1 MSQYQ
6 AIKAATNA
14 YIKTNG
20 RQEITGAILNAVM
33 IAIIDSL
40 GKFYQ
45 FYGNATPDTD
55 PGSIDQN
62 VAFLASTPGTYTK
75 LGGFALAPGEV
86 SVIKYDGTWKKELIV
101 VIPEKVSDLIND
113 LGFITNA
120 VDDLIHYYNKE
131 DIDNIIDSITGQSFV
146 LSWDGTAAP
155 VVADIP
161 AGVVVTY
168 GGTPYTGT
176 LPASADTLGKIYL
189 VKNGADYDQYVT
201 TDNSGYSWI
210 LIGSTAI
217 DLSGYAT
224 QAEVNQLAFKVGDP
238 ADAFQAIP
246 LQMTLGYF
254 DVTGASVASTATSS
268 TQTSYVEIPAKP
280 GDNFKV
286 YGYSP
291 SSPGRLWCF
300 MDASRNVLSIADED
314 VAARTNPEQLTA
326 PSGAAT
332 LLVQFL
338 RYDGSTDKVEKY
350 MPVPISDTLDGT
362 TETDWSSTAQSLT
375 ANKYYNTNSSTMPT
389 GTSSSTGTYCA
400 KIAVTPGEIYRIT
413 GVGGGASVR
422 LYATAGSDYA
432 RKRYSNTNVARRDCP
447 ELVTIASDEAY
458 LYVNLYTYD
467 STTDKI
473 EKLTSASSHE
483 KGLIERVSDLEN
495 NPVTTTV
502 VDALNSTSTDDAL
515 SANQGRVLN
524 EDINGITSETTEAMT
539 IRDSKYFNTENSRVP
554 SPDNLADTTNGSCV
568 YVYVTP
574 GEVYRIYGKGN
585 SGSWQLYAM
594 ADSDRYVVAGGTPGV
609 ALNTRATPLDLTIP
623 EGVAI
628 LVVNL
633 YQYDSQADKVLK
645 VGHTTT
651 ECVKTRLTA
660 LEGNDNLEIPL
671 KGKKVMFFG
680 DSVTDLTYNGKGL
693 VSYFQ
698 EASLATC
705 YKAAIGGTRFVQRTT
720 PVDNPTTSTQAYA
733 ALDICNMVKA
743 WCEADYTKQDAATSY
758 LGDHSARVNALRNNP
773 IGGVDIVCIG
783 GGTNDMTANSPIGND
798 SDNGFTTI
806 KGSINKMVEMLLT
819 ANPKLKIYFYSPVVG
834 YHGAGGRTDA
844 NWDDN
849 HQFSSGLT
857 KPEYIDIFTERA
869 KANHI
874 PYINLYWTLGWNQT
888 NFSNYFLDTDDHH
901 PYKGFDVIGRR
912 LYQQVV
918 TNLE

>member
-33 IAIIDSL
+33 IAAIDSL

-45 FYGNATPDTD
+45 FVGYARPDTD
-55 PGSIDQN
+55 PGNIDQN
-62 VAFLASTPGTYTK
+62 IAYLAGTPGTYVN
-75 LGGFALAPGEV
+75 LGGYELAEGEV
-86 SVIKYDGTWKKELIV
+86 AVLKYNGQWRKEV
-101 VIPEKVSDLIND
+101 VYIIPTRVSQLFND
-113 LGFITNA
+113 AGYITNA
-120 VDDLIHYYNKE
+120 VADLINYYTKE
-131 DIDNIIDSITGQSFV
+131 DTFSKAEVNHILSDYYDKAEVDALVDSITGQSFV

-176 LPASADTLGKIYL
+176 LAASADTLGKIYL
-189 VKNGADYDQYVT
+189 VKNGADFDMYVT
-201 TDNSGYSWI
+201 TANPGYSWI
-210 LIGSTAI
+210 LMGSTSI

-224 QAEVNQLAFKVGDP
+224 TAVT
-238 ADAFQAIP
+238 DALDARITA
-246 LQMTLGYF
+246 LEDTIDGY
-254 DVTGASVASTATSS
+254 DEAVDR
-268 TQTSYVEIPAKP
+268 YV
-280 GDNFKV
+280 
-286 YGYSP
+286 
-291 SSPGRLWCF
+291 
-300 MDASRNVLSIADED
+300 
-314 VAARTNPEQLTA
+314 
-326 PSGAAT
+326 
-332 LLVQFL
+332 
-338 RYDGSTDKVEKY
+338 
-350 MPVPISDTLDGT
+350 
-362 TETDWSSTAQSLT
+362 AQSLT
-375 ANKYYNTNSSTMPT
+375 ADKYYNTNGTIPNNPSTKT
-389 GTSSSTGTYCA
+389 GCYCA
-400 KIAVTPGEIYRIT
+400 KIAVTGGERYRVV
-413 GVGGGASVR
+413 GVRSAGAATR
-422 LYATAGSDYA
+422 LWCTADSNRDRVAYAGLGDEVT
-432 RKRYSNTNVARRDCP
+432 RYSVDI
-447 ELVTIASDEAY
+447 TIPDSGVAY
-458 LYVNLYTYD
+458 LVVNLVDYD
-467 STTDKI
+467 SQADGFYKVETDLVHHDGLEDDVNDLETRVQALEDAPAVNVIDNLQSTSTTD
-473 EKLTSASSHE
+473 
-483 KGLIERVSDLEN
+483 
-495 NPVTTTV
+495 P
-502 VDALNSTSTDDAL
+502 L

-524 EDINGITSETTEAMT
+524 EDINGEVVETTEDMP
-539 IRDSKYFNTENSRVP
+539 IQEDKYFNTVNSRVP
-554 SPDNLADTTNGSCV
+554 AADSLSNATGTSAV
-568 YVYVTP
+568 YVFVSP
-574 GEVYRIYGKGN
+574 GEVYRIYGKGDSTN
-585 SGSWQLYAM
+585 HQLYAM

-609 ALNTRATPLDLTIP
+609 ALNTRTTPLDLTIP
-623 EGVAI
+623 EGVAR

-633 YQYDSQADKVLK
+633 YQYNALTDKVQK
-645 VGHTTT
+645 IGHTTT
-651 ECVKTRLTA
+651 TCVKTRLNA
-660 LEGNDNLEIPL
+660 LEQADSDLSALALPL

-680 DSVTDLTYNGKGL
+680 DSVTDYTYNQKGL
-693 VSYFQ
+693 VNYFA

-857 KPEYIDIFTERA
+857 KPEYIDIFTARA

-888 NFSNYFLDTDDHH
+888 NFSNYFLDSDDHH